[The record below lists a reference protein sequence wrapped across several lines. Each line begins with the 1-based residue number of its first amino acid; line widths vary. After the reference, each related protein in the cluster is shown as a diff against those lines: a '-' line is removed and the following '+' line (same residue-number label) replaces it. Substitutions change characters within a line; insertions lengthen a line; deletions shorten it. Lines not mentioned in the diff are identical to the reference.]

1 MDVVEAHGES
11 AEAVRSGELFGFDE
25 SMNINRI
32 GILMENSRLRSAS
45 CVASPISQASTPL
58 LAP

>member
-11 AEAVRSGELFGFDE
+11 AEAVRSGEIFGFDE

-45 CVASPISQASTPL
+45 CVASQ
-58 LAP
+58 